1 MYSSKKYFG
10 GPTTCLAL
18 YESTSERCKEEE
30 KLVKELL
37 QNNQKLGQSM
47 MAREKAVQVQYSTHL
62 VYHQQEF
69 LKFIDHIIEAN
80 FIWRFLVF

>member
-30 KLVKELL
+30 KLAKELL
-37 QNNQKLGQSM
+37 QNNQKLG
-47 MAREKAVQVQYSTHL
+47 
-62 VYHQQEF
+62 
-69 LKFIDHIIEAN
+69 
-80 FIWRFLVF
+80 

>member
-18 YESTSERCKEEE
+18 YESTSERCTEEE
-30 KLVKELL
+30 KLAKEFL

-47 MAREKAVQVQYSTHL
+47 MAAREKAVQVWYSIHL
-62 VYHQQEF
+62 VTIN
-69 LKFIDHIIEAN
+69 KN
-80 FIWRFLVF
+80 F